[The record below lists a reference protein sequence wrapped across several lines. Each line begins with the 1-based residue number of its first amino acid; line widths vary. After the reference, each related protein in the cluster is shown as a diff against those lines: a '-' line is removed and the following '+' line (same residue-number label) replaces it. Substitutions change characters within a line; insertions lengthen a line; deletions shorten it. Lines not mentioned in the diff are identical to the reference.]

1 MTTADEGNRA
11 PKRGQRRGVIGA
23 EHKVAAFID
32 QSAFLLRCSTPEHK
46 SDPPGTGRYPR
57 NQSVGKY
64 VPSFCL
70 VAVGLALFHG
80 QAVVQEQYAL
90 LRPRNKATA
99 GYGHG
104 RPGFAQVALAFF
116 EDIAQRWG
124 QGLARRDRKRQS
136 LGLAAPV
143 VGVLAQDDG
152 VHCLQRRQRQSAQ
165 RLGRKHLRALFY
177 PTLQKSEQALAL
189 SGIEKASDRWLP
201 IPRYRPVPGV
211 GSLQTRRSGF
221 LGE

>member
-1 MTTADEGNRA
+1 MAAADKRLRTA
-11 PKRGQRRGVIGA
+11 KRRQRRGVVGA
-23 EHKVAAFID
+23 EHQMATFID
-32 QSAFLLRCSTPEHK
+32 QVSLFLRGSAPKQEGHT
-46 SDPPGTGRYPR
+46 PGTGRYLR
-57 NQSVGKY
+57 DQGVRQGF
-64 VPSFCL
+64 PSPAL
-70 VAVGLALFHG
+70 VAVGLTFFDR
-80 QAVVQEQYAL
+80 QAGIQEQSTL
-90 LRPRNKATA
+90 LRPRNKAAA

-104 RPGFAQVALAFF
+104 RPSFAQITLALF
-116 EDIAQRWG
+116 EDVAQG
-124 QGLARRDRKRQS
+124 GRKRLAGRNGKGQT

-177 PTLQKSEQALAL
+177 PPLQKSEQALAL